1 VLLTLGFK
9 PGSVLISFL
18 AESAFIAVI
27 GGLLGCLFA
36 LPLNGIV
43 TSTTNWSSFS
53 EIAFSFRVTPALL
66 GLGLIFAVVM
76 GVIGGFF
83 PALRAAR
90 LQVVQALR

>member
-1 VLLTLGFK
+1 V
-9 PGSVLISFL
+9 SFL
-18 AESAFIAVI
+18 AESAFIA
-27 GGLLGCLFA
+27 LLGGILGCVFA

-53 EIAFSFRVTPALL
+53 EIAFSFRVTPTLLLIGVVFAL
-66 GLGLIFAVVM
+66 VM
-76 GVIGGFF
+76 GVVGGFF